1 MNLHFTTLNHLSSSL
16 PLLHNLANFPLPL
29 IIVKLLASTQQ
40 YNSQMT
46 MKKIV
51 LKLELQSERT
61 KQKVMKTTSGIS
73 GVESVNVDM
82 KDMKL
87 TVTGEIDPVKVVGKL
102 RKLCHTEIVSV
113 GAAKESEKKA
123 EEKIENI
130 AKAIV
135 TAPLSYSHVYYPPP
149 PYYVGTVE
157 EYPNSG
163 CVIC

>member
-1 MNLHFTTLNHLSSSL
+1 
-16 PLLHNLANFPLPL
+16 
-29 IIVKLLASTQQ
+29 
-40 YNSQMT
+40 MT
-46 MKKIV
+46 MMKIV
-51 LKLELQSERT
+51 LKVELQSERT

-73 GVESVNVDM
+73 GVDSVNVDM
-82 KDMKL
+82 KDKKL
-87 TVTGEIDPVKVVGKL
+87 TVTGKVDPVKVVEKL

-149 PYYVGTVE
+149 PYYVGTLL
-157 EYPNSG
+157 
-163 CVIC
+163 

>member
-1 MNLHFTTLNHLSSSL
+1 
-16 PLLHNLANFPLPL
+16 
-29 IIVKLLASTQQ
+29 
-40 YNSQMT
+40 MT

-51 LKLELQSERT
+51 LKVELQCERT

-87 TVTGEIDPVKVVGKL
+87 TVTGKIDPVKVVGKL

-113 GAAKESEKKA
+113 RAAKESEKKA

-130 AKAIV
+130 ARAIG

>member
-1 MNLHFTTLNHLSSSL
+1 
-16 PLLHNLANFPLPL
+16 
-29 IIVKLLASTQQ
+29 
-40 YNSQMT
+40 MT

-51 LKLELQSERT
+51 LKVELHGERT
-61 KQKVMKTTSGIS
+61 KQKAMKTTSGIS
-73 GVESVNVDM
+73 GVESVNMDM
-82 KDMKL
+82 KDKKL
-87 TVTGEIDPVKVVGKL
+87 TVTGDIDPVKVVEKL

-113 GAAKESEKKA
+113 GEAKESDKKA

-135 TAPLSYSHVYYPPP
+135 PALSSYSHVYYPQP